1 MKNIVHSKACISDT
15 WNITIN
21 QPNKEGVMIRE
32 SYDY

>member
-1 MKNIVHSKACISDT
+1 MKSIVQSKPCVLTIR
-15 WNITIN
+15 NITIN